1 MKIFGVSVLA
11 GVFLFVLG
19 VLPVYA
25 VPCDPPQSGNYTLPQ
40 SCTFDSNSV
49 GIHGIRTGNLIVPA
63 GVTLTIN
70 AGQTI
75 YWPQGYSIQMTGG
88 SIVMNSTATMKQGD
102 VTEAYLQALG
112 FDAYASA
119 LPVKV
124 FSNNLFV
131 CTSDPCVATSPA
143 GNGNVIVEGKVKI
156 TGGSPGVNKV
166 LTSDAAGEASWQAG
180 AGGIPSGMIAP
191 FDAACPTGW
200 TEYAAAQG
208 RYIVGLPSG
217 GTLSGTA
224 GTALTNLE
232 NRAVGQHTHTITD
245 PGHLHGP
252 GTLKH
257 MHGWNVTGG
266 SSGSVSSDSLGAATG
281 GMSGNTASN
290 TTGITIA
297 NSGTVAGTNAPYVQ
311 LRWCKKD

>member
-1 MKIFGVSVLA
+1 MKNYWKIFLLGLLFCAFGLA
-11 GVFLFVLG
+11 
-19 VLPVYA
+19 PAYA
-25 VPCDPPQSGNYTLPQ
+25 VPCDPPASGNYTLPQ
-40 SCTFDSNSV
+40 SCTFDSNQF

-63 GVTLTIN
+63 GVTLTVN

-75 YWPQGYSIQMTGG
+75 YWPVGYSIQMAGG

-102 VTEAYLQALG
+102 VAEAYLQSLG
-112 FDAYASA
+112 FDTYASA

-124 FSNNLFV
+124 LSNNLFV
-131 CTSDPCVATSPA
+131 CTSDPCVATSPS

-156 TGGSPGVNKV
+156 TGGNPGSGKV
-166 LTSDAAGEASWQAG
+166 LTSDAAGEASWQTG

-200 TEYAAAQG
+200 TEYTAAQG

-217 GTLSGTA
+217 GTLSGTV

-232 NRAVGQHTHTITD
+232 NRAVGQHTHSVTD

-266 SSGSVSSDSLGAATG
+266 NSGSVSSDSLGAATG